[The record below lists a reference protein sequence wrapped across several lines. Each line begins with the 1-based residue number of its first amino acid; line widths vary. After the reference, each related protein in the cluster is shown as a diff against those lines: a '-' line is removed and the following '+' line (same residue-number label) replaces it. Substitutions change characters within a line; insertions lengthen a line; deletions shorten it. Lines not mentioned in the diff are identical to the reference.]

1 MFQTYLPWLISALL
15 QCSNHSLQGVCKVA
29 LNSPFHSC
37 IFSFA
42 LPCIWKWMWG
52 NFGQNCALLLEIAL
66 HPRFKYIVM
75 QMRKGNCEKGYW
87 SVALSD
93 AHVLCARVFGTWTT
107 TRPEPT
113 LHIRTLYRR
122 TFASRLDFRRSLESG
137 LCSSPKETAGRV
149 TRWPCLWR
157 NSKKLIYA
165 SPMSLE
171 MKSDA
176 KFLVYLAYI
185 TRPCLPKKF
194 EFTVS
199 SVHFCTLRNCYKFL
213 RCSNGW
219 LKVQAIILRKI

>member
-1 MFQTYLPWLISALL
+1 MVQH
-15 QCSNHSLQGVCKVA
+15 Q
-29 LNSPFHSC
+29 
-37 IFSFA
+37 
-42 LPCIWKWMWG
+42 
-52 NFGQNCALLLEIAL
+52 
-66 HPRFKYIVM
+66 HPRPLSLHCCLLPKPHILCRLVPVRCFQNPQVATKANNTHSVLTATLA
-75 QMRKGNCEKGYW
+75 RKLFYQEILQVCLTK
-87 SVALSD
+87 
-93 AHVLCARVFGTWTT
+93 
-107 TRPEPT
+107 
-113 LHIRTLYRR
+113 
-122 TFASRLDFRRSLESG
+122 TFRLNFRRSLESG

-194 EFTVS
+194 EFIVS